1 MIKERTFGYSFY
13 CFIVTAAAAAA
24 AVAAAAAAVQWIL
37 CRSWNHCFFIKKNL
51 YSDYLIM
58 NITFSALMLCCG
70 KWFAAAAAA
79 AASISYDTRKDQNN
93 LFMI

>member
-1 MIKERTFGYSFY
+1 MIKERIFGYSFY
-13 CFIVTAAAAAA
+13 CFIVAAAAA
-24 AVAAAAAAVQWIL
+24 AAAAAAVQWIL

-93 LFMI
+93 LFMIWFL